1 MLRGMQAIDDERSR
15 RSRDR
20 LHPGVGG
27 VEIGDRTLLLRV
39 RMQGMQA
46 ISCIPDLVDF
56 LNFARKI
63 LLVIFYA

>member
-46 ISCIPDLVDF
+46 ISCILDLVDF
-56 LNFARKI
+56 
-63 LLVIFYA
+63 